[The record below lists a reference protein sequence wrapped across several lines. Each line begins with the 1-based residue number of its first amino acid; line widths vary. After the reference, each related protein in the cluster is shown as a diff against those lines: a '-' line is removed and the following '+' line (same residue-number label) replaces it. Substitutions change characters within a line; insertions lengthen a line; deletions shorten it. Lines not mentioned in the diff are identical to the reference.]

1 MAKFKNAVSKGFDPD
16 VHLKKIGIANQ
27 TTMYKDET
35 AAIAKLFERAVL
47 KKFGPEKLNEHFMA
61 LDTICDA
68 TQERQ
73 DAIKDLLEDPSVDV
87 FLIVG
92 GWDSSN
98 TAHLL
103 EIVHM
108 EGKTGYHID
117 MATRIKEDGSIEHRE
132 VDGTI
137 TVTKDFLPKGKIT
150 LGITS
155 GASTPDRYMQDSVE
169 RVDPPSSRVCV
180 RRRACAAVPR

>member
-132 VDGTI
+132 VDGTT

-169 RVDPPSSRVCV
+169 RVEPPSSRVRV
-180 RRRACAAVPR
+180 RRRPCAAAPR